1 MFYIDNEF
9 HFQYR
14 KSIVSPITRR
24 IPPRPAMRPSQ
35 ILSSLHTLLS
45 IRQPVFLWGAPGVGK
60 SQVVAEAARSMGYA
74 LRDIRAVLLDPV
86 DLRGIPRISPAGE
99 TEWCPPSFLPGAD
112 APEKGILFLDEL
124 NTAPPLVQAA
134 CYQLILDRRIGE
146 YFLPEGW
153 VVVAAG
159 NREKDRAVTHRMPSA
174 LSNRMV
180 HLEFDVSLDDWL
192 EWAAR
197 SGIRPEVMAFLRFR
211 PKLLHDF
218 DAQASSKAFASP
230 RSWSFV
236 SAIMQASPDEDVE
249 YGLYR
254 GAVGDGAAAE
264 FMGFLRVWRDLPCVE
279 DVLAAPE
286 AAAVPAEPAARY
298 AMSEA
303 LAARATGRNLPA
315 VFTYLER
322 LPVEF
327 GVLCMR
333 QAVCRDESLVESPAF
348 GAWAQNHA
356 DVLL

>member
-1 MFYIDNEF
+1 ML
-9 HFQYR
+9 
-14 KSIVSPITRR
+14 SL
-24 IPPRPAMRPSQ
+24 MRPSQ
-35 ILSSLHTLLS
+35 IISSLHTLLS

-60 SQVVAEAARSMGYA
+60 SQIVAEVARSLGWV

-86 DLRGIPRISPAGE
+86 DLRGIPRITAEG
-99 TEWCPPSFLPGAD
+99 TTQWCAPSFLPGA
-112 APEKGILFLDEL
+112 ESRERGILFLDEL

-134 CYQLILDRRIGE
+134 CYQLVLDRRIGE
-146 YFLPEGW
+146 YVLPDGW

-159 NREKDRAVTHRMPSA
+159 NREKDRAVTHRMPTA

-218 DAQASSKAFASP
+218 DPQSASRAFASP
-230 RSWSFV
+230 RSWAFV
-236 SAIMQASPDEDVE
+236 SAIMQAAPDEDVE

-264 FMGFLRVWRDLPCVE
+264 FMGFLQVWRELPSV
-279 DVLAAPE
+279 DAVLAAPAE
-286 AAAVPAEPAARY
+286 AVVPSEPAARY
-298 AMSEA
+298 AVSEA
-303 LAARATGRNLPA
+303 LASRASWDTLPA
-315 VFTYLER
+315 VFAYLER
-322 LPVEF
+322 MPVEF

-333 QAVCRDESLVESPAF
+333 QAICREPGLVESPAF
-348 GAWAQNHA
+348 GTWAQKHA